1 MDRALHPNLAR
12 VAAAYDEI
20 LVEFNRGVIPPQEAR
35 RRVLALVARDDNGL
49 EWSIDPESGQ
59 WRYRTHWGDLILA
72 DPPAYGV
79 VGLTPHALGAGN
91 ARDADERLNF
101 YEVDQTALYA
111 PGSLRGSTMLRP
123 EPARGSRNMNRL
135 VAGAVLAASA
145 AAAAAATLL
154 MFRLL

>member
-12 VAAAYDEI
+12 VAVAYDEI
-20 LVEFNRGVIPPQEAR
+20 LVEFSRRVTTPQEAR

-49 EWSIDPESGQ
+49 EWSIDPENGRWQ
-59 WRYRTHWGDLILA
+59 YRTHWGELITA

-91 ARDADERLNF
+91 AHDSEDRINF

-111 PGSLRGSTMLRP
+111 PGSLRGSTLLQPEGVRP
-123 EPARGSRNMNRL
+123 GRSGRRT
-135 VAGAVLAASA
+135 AVIAAASTMA
-145 AAAAAATLL
+145 GLVLVVLL
-154 MFRLL
+154 RTVL